1 MTSRSRSLRARL
13 ALSVLAVAVFAILA
27 VTLAAL
33 LGTQRGFSDAE
44 ATDRQRV
51 ADQVA
56 VVASAAYIDAGGWAG
71 ADLTTAEQIAQTAG
85 ARLIVRTNSSGQ
97 GNGGSSPGSSPGAV
111 NAEVI
116 ADGAVVG
123 SVRLVFGQP
132 TSQAGRGIAWTWIA
146 VAAGLAL
153 LLALVLA
160 WWLSARLTRPVA
172 GLAQAVRD
180 FASGDRDARAPRDA
194 PGEIGDLARAFDDMA
209 ERIQHTEATRRA
221 MAHDVAHEL
230 RTPLA
235 ALQAGLEELRD
246 GLEPA
251 DPDRLAALHDQSL
264 RIGRIVDDLGQLAEA
279 EAPDRRMHVR
289 EIDLGDLAQSAVAA
303 AHGLLDSAGLTI
315 ECDCPDGVMVLADPD
330 RIQQVVSNLLSNT
343 ARYCAAGDRVTVSVG
358 REVHFGVLTVSDTG
372 PGMTEQDASRA
383 FDRFHRGESTGHVR
397 GSGLGLAV
405 VRVLVEA
412 QGGTVDLLSA
422 PGAGTTVTIR
432 LPHRTDQPPVRG

>member
-1 MTSRSRSLRARL
+1 
-13 ALSVLAVAVFAILA
+13 VLAVAVFAILA

-111 NAEVI
+111 NAEVV

>member
-111 NAEVI
+111 NAEVV